1 MKIKKKDKV
10 ESVPKFNSHSG
21 FSRENWN
28 KLNSGEV
35 VDQQSQV
42 NLLQTLQKYILAI
55 KTQLQR
61 LQQLDYI
68 MIRLENCLKVYYIM
82 LLILMILSR

>member
-28 KLNSGEV
+28 KLNEGKV
-35 VDQQSQV
+35 VDV
-42 NLLQTLQKYILAI
+42 
-55 KTQLQR
+55 
-61 LQQLDYI
+61 D
-68 MIRLENCLKVYYIM
+68 MIPEVAKNYVEEVKKGK
-82 LLILMILSR
+82 